1 MSKRD
6 TPKEKSSSP
15 CEASVAA
22 RLGYYDR
29 GTVDLGRR
37 FVASPR
43 LRKEGHRAAASEVE
57 MPMWIWIA
65 IGMGSFL
72 GLAFLVG
79 LALARVLGK
88 IGLQIGEFYER
99 EGWATLPPTR
109 AAKDVEEQ
117 HPVEVEAKSSHG
129 LSSVGH
135 TSGR

>member
-1 MSKRD
+1 MFITFEGVEGAGK
-6 TPKEKSSSP
+6 TTQM
-15 CEASVAA
+15 A
-22 RLGYYDR
+22 R
-29 GTVDLGRR
+29 
-37 FVASPR
+37 
-43 LRKEGHRAAASEVE
+43 
-57 MPMWIWIA
+57 
-65 IGMGSFL
+65 
-72 GLAFLVG
+72 
-79 LALARVLGK
+79 LARVLGK

>member
-37 FVASPR
+37 FVASPP

-57 MPMWIWIA
+57 MRIA

-88 IGLQIGEFYER
+88 IGLQIGELYER

-117 HPVEVEAKSSHG
+117 HPVEVEAKSACG

>member
-15 CEASVAA
+15 CEVSVGSL
-22 RLGYYDR
+22 RYYD
-29 GTVDLGRR
+29 GGAADIGRR
-37 FVASPR
+37 FVASPP
-43 LRKEGHRAAASEVE
+43 LKKEGHRSAASEVE

-72 GLAFLVG
+72 GLAFLVVF
-79 LALARVLGK
+79 ALARILGT
-88 IGLQIGEFYER
+88 IGRQVGELYEK

-117 HPVEVEAKSSHG
+117 HPVEVEAKSSRG

-135 TSGR
+135 TSDR

>member
-15 CEASVAA
+15 SEVSVGSL
-22 RLGYYDR
+22 RYYDR
-29 GTVDLGRR
+29 GTADLGRR
-37 FVASPR
+37 FVASPP

-72 GLAFLVG
+72 GLALLVG
-79 LALARVLGK
+79 FALARILGK
-88 IGLQIGEFYER
+88 IGLQIGELYER

-117 HPVEVEAKSSHG
+117 HPVEVEAKSSRDV
-129 LSSVGH
+129 SSVGH
-135 TSGR
+135 T

>member
-6 TPKEKSSSP
+6 TPKGKSSSP
-15 CEASVAA
+15 CEVSVGSL
-22 RLGYYDR
+22 RCYDR
-29 GTVDLGRR
+29 GTADLGRR
-37 FVASPR
+37 FVASPP

-72 GLAFLVG
+72 GVAFLVG
-79 LALARVLGK
+79 FALARILGT
-88 IGLQIGEFYER
+88 IGRQVGELYEK

-109 AAKDVEEQ
+109 ATKDVEEQ
-117 HPVEVEAKSSHG
+117 HPVEVEAKSSRG

-135 TSGR
+135 TSER